1 MCEKRKKIRRKKTKK
16 LSQLLKS
23 HISGTLAAISFKLG
37 MWSAKVGGRALLE
50 ISLFTR
56 VVYPQYMEQL
66 IVWYFSSF
74 SVNLHSLMFY

>member
-1 MCEKRKKIRRKKTKK
+1 MTIGCSVVK
-16 LSQLLKS
+16 
-23 HISGTLAAISFKLG
+23 GTLGSVVLLQYG
-37 MWSAKVGGRALLE
+37 LLE